1 MDNYDARSAEV
12 SGCLCLPTSPQPVG
26 TPLPAC
32 GPFAFEAAVLRE
44 KRCCSGTPLTL
55 CPLVRWTLPRRIAYE
70 PGKAGWSTILVANI
84 AASGSMQDARIRYRS
99 GADEEGVYELHY
111 WTEPPAAMVRDG
123 LIQALRSSGKYQRV
137 LESSS
142 SAVGD
147 FLVHVR
153 LHEFDEVD

>member
-1 MDNYDARSAEV
+1 
-12 SGCLCLPTSPQPVG
+12 
-26 TPLPAC
+26 
-32 GPFAFEAAVLRE
+32 
-44 KRCCSGTPLTL
+44 
-55 CPLVRWTLPRRIAYE
+55 LVRWTLPRRIAYE